1 VNHVPRLLAGP
12 RRWLAAVLVALAIG
26 EALAAVVFSAQINH
40 LLADRAV
47 DAVVLAKAC
56 SIAIFAAAALLLQRW
71 VGENFA
77 QRYVADCRA
86 ALFAAMAQ
94 QRGASTKGADARWVT
109 VLINDMA
116 ALRNYALR
124 GTVRLWTSAIAA
136 GAAAAWAAM
145 TLPLLRISLIPL
157 ALGAVLIALLSAPLS
172 RAVSAQRKERGRL
185 NRFLVRRVQI
195 ELASEPERR
204 GHGFRKLDALSN
216 DLSQAAVRRAARAGA
231 MEAAA
236 TLAGLVAALSLAL
249 VWQASGE
256 AGHAGLA
263 GGLTLLGFIAAR
275 QLESARA
282 LHARI
287 GGRIALDRLAQRLAV
302 ASARR
307 TSRRSSRRSRRAPA
321 ETGKDVTSAPPQTGL
336 AVPEEALS

>member
-1 VNHVPRLLAGP
+1 MNHVPRLLAGP
-12 RRWLAAVLVALAIG
+12 RRWLAAVLVALATG

-40 LLADRAV
+40 LLADPALN
-47 DAVVLAKAC
+47 AAVLAKAC
-56 SIAIFAAAALLLQRW
+56 AIAVLAAAALLLQRW
-71 VGENFA
+71 VGEDFA

-94 QRGASTKGADARWVT
+94 QRGASAKGADARWVT
-109 VLINDMA
+109 LLINDMA

-124 GTVRLWTSAIAA
+124 GTVRLWTSAVAA
-136 GAAAAWAAM
+136 GAAAAWAVM
-145 TLPLLRISLIPL
+145 TLPMLRISLLPL
-157 ALGAVLIALLSAPLS
+157 ALGAALIALLSAPLS
-172 RAVSAQRKERGRL
+172 RAVSVQRKQRGRI

-204 GHGFRKLDALSN
+204 GHGFRKLDALSD
-216 DLSQAAVRRAARAGA
+216 DLSRASVRRAARAGA

-236 TLAGLVAALSLAL
+236 TFAGLGAALSLAL

-256 AGHAGLA
+256 SGHAGMA

-287 GGRIALDRLAQRLAV
+287 GGRIALERLDQRLAV

-307 TSRRSSRRSRRAPA
+307 TSRRSSKRSRPAPP
-321 ETGKDVTSAPPQTGL
+321 EPGNDVTSVPPQTGL
-336 AVPEEALS
+336 SVPEEALS